1 MLKKRISLLFFISF
15 LLATPLFSES
25 FVNII
30 KIGFVDVEDVFNSYP
45 GTAEIRQKLKDERDK
60 FSVEIDKQKE
70 NIARL
75 DKDFQLNIDRLSDD
89 DKQRRGAEIEY
100 KKELLNDYIE
110 ESNKKLNA
118 LKDELTKPIY
128 LKISDVIRKVSAEKS
143 YSFVF
148 RKGSDS
154 LLYVKNTFD
163 ITPDVKTRLQKELSI
178 EERN

>member
-1 MLKKRISLLFFISF
+1 MLKKSLLLLFFISF
-15 LLATPLFSES
+15 VCALPLYSES

-60 FSVEIDKQKE
+60 FQVEIDKQKE
-70 NIARL
+70 NIGRL
-75 DKDFQLNIDRLSDD
+75 EKDFQLNIDRLSDEE
-89 DKQRRGAEIEY
+89 KQRRGAEVEY

-110 ESNKKLNA
+110 DSNKKLNG

-128 LKISDVIRKVSAEKS
+128 LKIADVIRKVSSEKS

-148 RKGSDS
+148 RKGSES
-154 LLYVKNTFD
+154 LLYVKNSFD